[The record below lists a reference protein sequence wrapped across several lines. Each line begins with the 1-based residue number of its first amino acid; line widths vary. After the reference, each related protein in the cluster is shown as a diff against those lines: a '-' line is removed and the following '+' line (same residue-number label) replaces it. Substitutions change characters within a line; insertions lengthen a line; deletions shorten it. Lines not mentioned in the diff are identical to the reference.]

1 MSFKSIFF
9 YISFFC
15 LSVSILAFINILYS
29 AYFDYYLNIE
39 SYFITLFSALIIGLG
54 LYFYGKKANR
64 KINFIS
70 QLILII
76 LVYFIVGFF
85 ISIPFYLSND
95 EISFLNSFFEAISGL
110 TGTGFSIF
118 ENIKY
123 LDPTLILWRSSSQWI
138 GGLFFLFFLVLFFSN
153 KNLNFKMTNLTYSG
167 ENNFMSE
174 ENIKNIIL
182 KILIFYSVIS
192 FILLMFLT
200 FSGLRLFNSLN
211 LSMTIVSAGGF
222 LPTENLKDIILT
234 NFQKIILILGLIF
247 SMLNFYFL
255 FNIFNKKKIFNEHKE
270 DFYLLSLSTI
280 FIILIYFIDFDIF
293 NLIISVISSLSNS
306 GITLVQEDKNL
317 SLYFLFLTIIGG
329 SLISNTSGIKLG
341 RFYILLKITSAE
353 IFKLISPNSVINK
366 TIFNSEEK
374 ITDDYVKISFLIFIS
389 FFLSLFI
396 LSSFLVLDDIDF
408 ESSFKLAILTLTNTV
423 NSEMYSLQNF
433 NFNNLL
439 TSSKISLIIFM
450 IIGKIELISVFLIF
464 KKLVF
469 KD

>member
-255 FNIFNKKKIFNEHKE
+255 FNIFNKKKIFNDHKE

-293 NLIISVISSLSNS
+293 DLIISVISSLSNS

-341 RFYILLKITSAE
+341 RFYILLKITAAE

>member
-1 MSFKSIFF
+1 M
-9 YISFFC
+9 
-15 LSVSILAFINILYS
+15 
-29 AYFDYYLNIE
+29 NIE
-39 SYFITLFSALIIGLG
+39 SYFITLFFALIVGSG
-54 LYFYGKKANR
+54 LYFFGKTANR

-110 TGTGFSIF
+110 TGTGFSSF

-138 GGLFFLFFLVLFFSN
+138 GGLFFLYFLILLFSN
-153 KNLNFKMTNLTYSG
+153 KTFNFKMTNLTYSD

-174 ENIKNIIL
+174 DNIKNIIL
-182 KILIFYSVIS
+182 KILIFYSIIS
-192 FILLMFLT
+192 FTLLVFLN

-222 LPTENLKDIILT
+222 LPSENLRDIILT
-234 NFQKIILILGLIF
+234 NFQKVILTLGLIF

-255 FNIFNKKKIFNEHKE
+255 FNIFNKKKILNDHKE
-270 DFYLLSLSTI
+270 DFYLLSLSII
-280 FIILIYFIDFDIF
+280 FIILIYFIDLDIF
-293 NLIISVISSLSNS
+293 NIIISVISSLSNS

-329 SLISNTSGIKLG
+329 SLVSNTSGIKLS
-341 RFYILLKITSAE
+341 RFYILLKITAAE
-353 IFKLISPNSVINK
+353 ILKLISPNSVINK
-366 TIFNSEEK
+366 TIFNSEVK

-389 FFLSLFI
+389 FF
-396 LSSFLVLDDIDF
+396 
-408 ESSFKLAILTLTNTV
+408 
-423 NSEMYSLQNF
+423 
-433 NFNNLL
+433 
-439 TSSKISLIIFM
+439 
-450 IIGKIELISVFLIF
+450 
-464 KKLVF
+464 
-469 KD
+469 